1 MRRASKRR
9 ERSAALK
16 TSNISFWSIMLL
28 LTRSNLLDKP
38 PVHRK
43 RLARDEAG
51 SVAHEEKGNLG
62 DVLGRANAAE
72 WCVPGKGSPYLL
84 ALDQGLVD
92 HLGIDHTGAE
102 RIGTQAARPVGDG
115 DRPRQG
121 NDRAF
126 ARRIGVRISTTPQ
139 RCDRSGIKDH
149 ATTPFDQHGDTVLT
163 EEEHSTHVDVE
174 NAAPVFLGAGQN
186 VAHGN
191 AEPPRGRVADA
202 SVVVENV
209 EAAARV
215 LRCGEPTADVR

>member
-1 MRRASKRR
+1 MAI
-9 ERSAALK
+9 ERVKSLGCRVEPETALA
-16 TSNISFWSIMLL
+16 F
-28 LTRSNLLDKP
+28 
-38 PVHRK
+38 V
-43 RLARDEAG
+43 AG

-92 HLGIDHTGAE
+92 HLGIDHTRAE
-102 RIGTQAARPVGDG
+102 RIGTHAARSVGGG

-126 ARRIGVRISTTPQ
+126 ARRIGVRISATSQ
-139 RCDRSGIKDH
+139 RCDRSSIKDH
-149 ATTPFDQHGDTVLT
+149 ATAPFDQHGNAVLT
-163 EEEHSTHVDVE
+163 EEEHPTHIDVE
-174 NAAPVFLGAGQN
+174 DAAPIFLGAGQN

-209 EAAARV
+209 EAAERV
-215 LRCGEPTADVR
+215 LRDLKHAADVGRDRYIADCPHCLTTSGAY